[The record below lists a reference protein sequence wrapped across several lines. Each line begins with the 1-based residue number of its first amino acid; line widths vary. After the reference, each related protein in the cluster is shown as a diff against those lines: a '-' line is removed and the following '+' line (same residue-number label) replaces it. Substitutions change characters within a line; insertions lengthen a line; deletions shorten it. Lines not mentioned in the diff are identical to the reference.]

1 MHTTVTVTQFK
12 SASKHTSGSHAMI
25 CQQTRIRGEYLK
37 TPDVMFWWKESS
49 CTHAARGNSTVRA
62 GGHTPALRECVSNE
76 FSSLILRSVSG
87 VQRRHEK
94 ARKKLE
100 GNILQGLSRNALV
113 SGCTAQRFMEAKKC
127 PSATALGG
135 GRGAGKPSRRDPEQA
150 CSAEDVY
157 FVLAFCSSVLEI
169 RGTSFEEPRGGFP
182 LSAARE
188 PRRADAPEASGSAR
202 RGDMSE
208 LMKAHRKGFV
218 LPHCL
223 QTSDPAA
230 FPPPPDSYP
239 AHWYAVEPL
248 GRADPTASSSTS
260 PVSRLDGL

>member
-94 ARKKLE
+94 AKKKLE

-135 GRGAGKPSRRDPEQA
+135 GGALESLHAGTLSKLAAQRMCILFWHSVPLCWRYVVRASRSRGEVFLSAQRGSRGARTHQR
-150 CSAEDVY
+150 
-157 FVLAFCSSVLEI
+157 L
-169 RGTSFEEPRGGFP
+169 
-182 LSAARE
+182 
-188 PRRADAPEASGSAR
+188 
-202 RGDMSE
+202 
-208 LMKAHRKGFV
+208 
-218 LPHCL
+218 
-223 QTSDPAA
+223 
-230 FPPPPDSYP
+230 
-239 AHWYAVEPL
+239 L
-248 GRADPTASSSTS
+248 GVHAGVTCQS
-260 PVSRLDGL
+260 